1 MLCFKYSHSIDW
13 INKCRSIECQRFS
26 SNQTIEAFTS
36 TVLDFVELVRW
47 CFSHYFTKMKNRLF
61 LFIFAN
67 CLLLSVSFVRVH
79 SFKVVDFDLDIAASD
94 KSEKWDKEDEEDF
107 FDEED
112 EDEGKKG
119 EKGYDSEDK

>member
-1 MLCFKYSHSIDW
+1 
-13 INKCRSIECQRFS
+13 
-26 SNQTIEAFTS
+26 
-36 TVLDFVELVRW
+36 
-47 CFSHYFTKMKNRLF
+47 MKNRLF

-79 SFKVVDFDLDIAASD
+79 SFKVVDFELDIAASD
-94 KSEKWDKEDEEDF
+94 KEEKWDKEDEEDF

-119 EKGYDSEDK
+119 EKGYDSENK